1 MAYDEGAG
9 SETMKKKPEK
19 HLTKQEKKQLRR
31 EKALQWL
38 FEEGNLAK
46 PHVLSRYRKHMRLD
60 LQTAEKDL
68 RELGILFD
76 PDDEDAKERSES
88 LKKQAEFESRY
99 REIIETSDDWFSYI
113 AGETDGGFAFG
124 VTWEEVGIDSSL
136 PYEEKVRLYAE
147 QMDALIHH
155 SPEADDLPF

>member
-31 EKALQWL
+31 EKAVKWL

-60 LQTAEKDL
+60 LQAAEKDL

-76 PDDEDAKERSES
+76 QNDEEAGKRFEKMKKEV
-88 LKKQAEFESRY
+88 EFERQY
-99 REIIETSDDWFSYI
+99 QAIIETSDDWFSYI

>member
-1 MAYDEGAG
+1 
-9 SETMKKKPEK
+9 MKKKPEK

-46 PHVLSRYRKHMRLD
+46 PHVLSRYRKHMRLN
-60 LQTAEKDL
+60 LQAAEKDL

-76 PDDEDAKERSES
+76 QNDEDAKERSES

-99 REIIETSDDWFSYI
+99 REIIETSNDWFSYI